1 MWINWGM
8 DLIALI
14 AALAALIGV
23 VVLLVGAGLVL
34 KNDRAILEAI
44 FSTWNKRTLDRLEIL
59 EQFVETLPGVYEGFA
74 TEARKA
80 RQRATWHV
88 TRVKK
93 ELDKLGLRDPELDEL
108 AGNLR
113 PVDGEG
119 IGDGEL
125 LALHSPV
132 AESPPPSQADEMDDL
147 ARRKFGA

>member
-1 MWINWGM
+1 M
-8 DLIALI
+8 DSLILAVGFAVLSALLLG
-14 AALAALIGV
+14 ALGAV
-23 VVLLVGAGLVL
+23 VAW
-34 KNDRAILEAI
+34 KHNRAILQAV
-44 FSTWNKRTLDRLEIL
+44 FSGWNKETLDRLENL
-59 EQFVETLPGVYEGFA
+59 EEFVESLPGVYEGFA

-119 IGDGEL
+119 SGDGEV

-132 AESPPPSQADEMDDL
+132 EESSPPSQTEELDAL
-147 ARRKFGA
+147 TRRKFGGT